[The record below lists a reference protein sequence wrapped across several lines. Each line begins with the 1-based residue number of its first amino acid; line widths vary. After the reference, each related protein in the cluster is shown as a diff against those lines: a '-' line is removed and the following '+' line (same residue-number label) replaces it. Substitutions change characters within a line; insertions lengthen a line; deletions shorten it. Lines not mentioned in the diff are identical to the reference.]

1 MAVNQQ
7 NYAVSLHLY
16 IIGQIYLVASK
27 STINYFYLTV
37 IPMDIESLRTLL
49 EINRTRHFGKAA
61 EELFLTQSAVSA
73 RLKKIER
80 TLGVEL
86 FDRQRRNIQPTPE
99 GRRMLRHAESM
110 IALWR
115 KAKQDVGSAED
126 THSQLAVGGIVSLWD
141 VRLQSW
147 SHRAHNTIP
156 NLSLTLQ
163 AYGHERLLRRML
175 DGVLDLIFLYEP
187 PQLEEFLIDEIANIS
202 LVMVSRLP
210 NQTSRKALENYIMVD
225 WGEMHALQHARYFPD
240 APPPV
245 QRISQGSI
253 ALNFMLS
260 CGGAGYL
267 AEQSVLP
274 FLDNGQLYKV
284 NDAPII
290 RRNAFAVYL
299 RKNSRIEL
307 IRQAL
312 RLFNHH
318 LPS

>member
-1 MAVNQQ
+1 MS
-7 NYAVSLHLY
+7 YAVYLY
-16 IIGQIYLVASK
+16 IIRQIFLVAILY
-27 STINYFYLTV
+27 TINYFNKTATL
-37 IPMDIESLRTLL
+37 MDIESLRTLL

-80 TLGVEL
+80 SLGVDL
-86 FDRQRRNIQPTPE
+86 FDRQRRDIQPTPE

-115 KAKQDVGSAED
+115 KAKQDVGAAED
-126 THSQLAVGGIVSLWD
+126 TQFQLAVGGIFSLWD

-147 SHRAHNTIP
+147 SHRVHNAIP
-156 NLSLTLQ
+156 NLSLILQ

-187 PQLEEFLIDEIANIS
+187 PQLEEFLIEEIANIS
-202 LVMVSRLP
+202 LIMVSRLP
-210 NQTSRKALENYIMVD
+210 NQNASQALGNYIMVD

-267 AEQSVLP
+267 AEKSVLP

-284 NDAPII
+284 NDAPTI

-312 RLFNHH
+312 SFFNHH
-318 LPS
+318 LHSSSKTG